1 MLRREGWRD
10 NHKRIYRLYSEQ
22 GLSLR
27 LKRPRRN
34 KSAQRWQPQPQPQ
47 PQRLNPNQVWG
58 MDFVSD
64 ALFDGRRLR
73 LLTVIDLY
81 TRECLGIC
89 VGQNLRSSEVAE
101 MLNSIALRRPLPQL
115 LKTDNGSEF
124 AGKMLDRWVYER
136 GIRID
141 FSRPGTPT
149 DNATV
154 KSFNGRL
161 RQEYLNENWF
171 MSLED
176 ARCKSRPGAYTMT
189 RVVPHS
195 ALGWMTPSEFAEKSA
210 GCQNMQPK

>member
-34 KSAQRWQPQPQPQ
+34 KSAQRWQPQPQG
-47 PQRLNPNQVWG
+47 LYPNHVWG

-89 VGQNLRSSEVAE
+89 LGQNLRSTEVAE
-101 MLNSIALRRPLPQL
+101 MLNSIALRRPLPPL
-115 LKTDNGSEF
+115 LKTDNG
-124 AGKMLDRWVYER
+124 L
-136 GIRID
+136 
-141 FSRPGTPT
+141 
-149 DNATV
+149 
-154 KSFNGRL
+154 
-161 RQEYLNENWF
+161 
-171 MSLED
+171 
-176 ARCKSRPGAYTMT
+176 
-189 RVVPHS
+189 
-195 ALGWMTPSEFAEKSA
+195 PSESTILHAGILPSNTKTIVHFNIRYCPHFLSA
-210 GCQNMQPK
+210 YKYAYHDIQGSEMARQDLTQHFWETMDVEHYLMVAMRLTAR